1 MRFDSAKTYPHPVLR
16 PDSSD
21 YPRAEFEVESTLDRL
36 AGGTELRI
44 VADFRL
50 SDPDLVGLV
59 DSGRAKY
66 VLRVEAPKVHFRVA
80 LDSVHPRIDHTFGEG
95 ALHGQVELLPFLVCT
110 RQILGFSAA
119 GWHEDYG
126 SLKFDVAPGS
136 VLAQDVPKEY
146 WVDTA
151 EESPVGSIFT
161 LNRDRALRNGT
172 WRCRLAGDKV
182 EIQMAEGDY
191 DRFMVARN
199 RVNRTRDAQYLMNG
213 VYLPALVSV
222 LHEADRDEESHA
234 DRRWYRSLQAQLE
247 NAKCLPLGAVT
258 ADRLVD
264 AQGLLKQPFPRM
276 PLMAEG
282 EAGEEAS
289 ARPR

>member
-1 MRFDSAKTYPHPVLR
+1 MRFDTAKTYPHPVLR

-36 AGGTELRI
+36 AGGTKLRI

-50 SDPDLVGLV
+50 SDPDLAQLV

-66 VLRVEAPKVHFRVA
+66 VLHVVAPKVHFRVA
-80 LDSVHPRIDHTFGEG
+80 LDNADPRIDHTFREGE
-95 ALHGQVELLPFLVCT
+95 LHGQVVLSPFLVCT
-110 RQILGFSAA
+110 RQVSGFSAT
-119 GWHEDYG
+119 GWHEDYA
-126 SLKFDVAPGS
+126 SLRFDVAPGS

-151 EESPVGSIFT
+151 EETPVGSIFT
-161 LNRDRALRNGT
+161 LNRDRALRTGT
-172 WRCRLAGDKV
+172 WRCRLSGEKI
-182 EIQMAEGDY
+182 EIQMAEADY
-191 DRFMVARN
+191 ERFMMARN
-199 RVNRTRDAQYLMNG
+199 RVNRTPDAQYLMNG

-222 LHEADRDEESHA
+222 LQEADGDEESHGG
-234 DRRWYRSLQAQLE
+234 RRWYRALQAQLE
-247 NAKCLPLGAVT
+247 RAKCLRLGAVM

-276 PLMAEG
+276 PLMADG
-282 EAGEEAS
+282 ETSGEVS

>member
-1 MRFDSAKTYPHPVLR
+1 MRFDSAKMYPHPVLR

-50 SDPDLVGLV
+50 SDPDLVRLI

-66 VLRVEAPKVHFRVA
+66 VLHIVAPKVHFRVA
-80 LDSVHPRIDHTFGEG
+80 LDSVAPRISHTFREGE
-95 ALHGQVELLPFLVCT
+95 LHGQVVLSPFLVCT
-110 RQILGFSAA
+110 RQVSGFSAA

-126 SLKFDVAPGS
+126 SLRFDVAPGS

-151 EESPVGSIFT
+151 EEAPVGSIFT
-161 LNRDRALRNGT
+161 LTRERALRNGT

-191 DRFMVARN
+191 ERFMVARN
-199 RVNRTRDAQYLMNG
+199 RVNRTPDAQYLMNG

-222 LHEADRDEESHA
+222 LQEADRDEESHA
-234 DRRWYRSLQAQLE
+234 DRRWYRALQAQLE
-247 NAKCLPLGAVT
+247 GAKCLPLGAV
-258 ADRLVD
+258 AAGRLVD

-276 PLMAEG
+276 PLMADG